1 MTEEQIGRDLIG
13 AALKVHSAVGPGL
26 LESAYE
32 TCLLYELEKQN
43 LPARRQVLIPFRDDD
58 LTIDNG
64 YRIDLLVGELVV
76 VELKALEAILPV
88 HRAQLLSYLRLGG
101 FKARVSIEF
110 QCRAHARRYREDGQW
125 SVILCDLCA
134 SFAPFALKRFFR
146 VGECAR
152 RR

>member
-1 MTEEQIGRDLIG
+1 MTEEQIGRNLIG

-43 LPARRQVLIPFRDDD
+43 LSVRRQVLIPFRYND

-76 VELKALEAILPV
+76 VELKAHDAILPV

-101 FKARVSIEF
+101 FKLGYLLNFNV
-110 QCRAHARRYREDGQW
+110 AHMRDGI
-125 SVILCDLCA
+125 VRMVNGL
-134 SFAPFALKRFFR
+134 
-146 VGECAR
+146 
-152 RR
+152 